1 MENIVADALSRI
13 KTNALLSG
21 QPPAVDFAAV
31 AKTQA
36 TEKDWGLC
44 LNFLLETVLSASGMI
59 DSLAT
64 GRILSTYA

>member
-1 MENIVADALSRI
+1 MTKHFTKNYGKKDELS
-13 KTNALLSG
+13 TTSNPNVSYV
-21 QPPAVDFAAV
+21 QD
-31 AKTQA
+31 A